1 MRRCA
6 SAAFSSGNVLS
17 ITGFT
22 RPSRNS
28 GITFASMAATIL
40 ALSALLRGRSVE
52 PVWVRRLI
60 ISLVKLTDALGLPRN
75 AIWTMRPSTAAASW
89 LRSM

>member
-22 RPSRNS
+22 RPSRNN
-28 GITFASMAATIL
+28 GITYSQLIHGLKMGAIDIDRKMLAERAVHDAEGFAAVVA
-40 ALSALLRGRSVE
+40 SAKQHL
-52 PVWVRRLI
+52 
-60 ISLVKLTDALGLPRN
+60 
-75 AIWTMRPSTAAASW
+75 AAAPAAPQQPVA
-89 LRSM
+89 